1 MRRPRQCPCRFDRHT
16 GRECAGLGRAAH
28 RNYRGGD
35 EGAFIVSD
43 MDQEYPLSEG
53 LSMAQ
58 SVGGIERIGQVTYR
72 TEAKLGKSN

>member
-1 MRRPRQCPCRFDRHT
+1 
-16 GRECAGLGRAAH
+16 
-28 RNYRGGD
+28 
-35 EGAFIVSD
+35 